1 MIGRAGQGGSGGLG
15 RAVAGILAAGVVLLS
30 VSAVAQPAAARPP
43 AVDAAPVSAIVA
55 ARALPAAGPGDPA
68 PAPAIAAPTDSTP
81 APARTRSDSA
91 SAPAVTAPA
100 DSGYAPEP
108 VTAFPPATPK
118 LPRPAFGLV
127 LSGGGARGLAH
138 IGVLEALE
146 EAGIAPDVVVGC
158 SMGAVIGG
166 LYACGYSPAEMDSV
180 ATAIDWGRFFS
191 ASSGRRYADVL
202 QELDERP
209 GLLVIRWFGRRPL
222 EVNESLASSAEAEE
236 MYTRL
241 TLSSEALSGGDFDS
255 LAVPFRAA
263 AVDLRSGTLVLIGG
277 GSVGRA
283 MAASSSVPLVFQP
296 VEIDSLTCVDGGI
309 IDNFPVFVARDLG
322 ASAVVG
328 VDVAMPLRPEPA
340 FLGPLTVAARTLEI
354 LNQGTKEKTSDQAS
368 VIVRPDLGMTRTTAF
383 GHADSL
389 VAAGYRAGRAAV
401 PEILAALDSLG
412 VDRFRLRVNIDSL
425 RAFRGRSRRLLEGRL
440 VARVEI
446 EGLRRYP
453 KRVVRQEM
461 VIGEGDRWSMDAAIR
476 SLGNL
481 NSTGRFRY
489 VRLEVVP
496 EGRDRLTLRVRLA
509 EAPVVTTGLGVRVS
523 TERGWEGLLRI
534 ADTDLLGPGGTG
546 SAEFLGGEDRQ
557 LVVVQVETPYLF
569 PRHWTQRT
577 RVFGYF
583 DQLPRYRGRSEVGTL
598 HMRRLGVDAPRP
610 GYLVG
615 RHGLIEAGPRWEWDH
630 RDAFAREGIE
640 AGDAQTF
647 SLVAKAFYLEWLPGS
662 DTRRGIDLDLQGEWG
677 WRALGGDRPF
687 RRYQARFAARV
698 PAPRGGFWGL
708 HLDVGYADR
717 ALSPARRF
725 RLGGP
730 GSLIGLREEELL
742 GDEILSTGI
751 FHEFRAVGPVRLR
764 LLADLGA
771 VWDRPAR
778 MRLEDLRGGLGAE
791 ARVNLPTGPLSVSY
805 GRAAGDRDLWTLEL
819 GFPFE
824 RPR

>member
-1 MIGRAGQGGSGGLG
+1 MIGRAGHGRSGGIG
-15 RAVAGILAAGVVLLS
+15 WAVAGVLAAGAALPAVP
-30 VSAVAQPAAARPP
+30 AVAQPTAVDSAAFPPTAVEIGTPPVPAAAAAADSPP
-43 AVDAAPVSAIVA
+43 
-55 ARALPAAGPGDPA
+55 
-68 PAPAIAAPTDSTP
+68 TP
-81 APARTRSDSA
+81 ATVVASDTA

-108 VTAFPPATPK
+108 VTPFPPASPVI
-118 LPRPAFGLV
+118 PQPAFGLV

-138 IGVLEALE
+138 IGVLMALE
-146 EAGIAPDVVVGC
+146 EAGIAPDLVVGC

-180 ATAIDWGRFFS
+180 ARAIDWGRFFS
-191 ASSGRRYADVL
+191 GSSKRRYADVL

-209 GLLVIRWFGRRPL
+209 GLLTVRWFGRHPL

-241 TLSSEALSGGDFDS
+241 TLSSETLSGGDFDS
-255 LAVPFRAA
+255 LGMPYRAA
-263 AVDLRSGTLVLIGG
+263 AVDLRSGRLVLIGQ
-277 GSVGRA
+277 GSLGRT

-296 VEIDSLTCVDGGI
+296 VEIDSFTFVDGGV
-309 IDNFPVFVARDLG
+309 IDNFPVFAARQLG

-328 VDVAMPLRPEPA
+328 VDVAVPLRPEPA

-354 LNQGTKEKTSDQAS
+354 MNQGTKERSNDQAS
-368 VIVRPDLGMTRTTAF
+368 AIVRPALGMTPTTAF
-383 GHADSL
+383 DRADSL
-389 VAAGYRAGRAAV
+389 IAAGYRAGRAAV
-401 PEILAALDSLG
+401 PEILAALDSLE
-412 VDRFRLRVNIDSL
+412 VDRFRLRANIDSL
-425 RAFRGRSRRLLEGRL
+425 RAFRARSRRLLEGRR
-440 VARVEI
+440 VARIEI

-453 KRVVRQEM
+453 ERLVRQELM
-461 VIGEGDRWSMDAAIR
+461 FAEGDRWNMNAAIR

-481 NSTGRFRY
+481 NATGRFRS
-489 VRLEVVP
+489 VRFVVEP
-496 EGRDRLTLRVRLA
+496 RGRDRLALRVRLA
-509 EAPVVTTGLGVRVS
+509 EAPALETGLGVRVG
-523 TERGWEGLLRI
+523 TERGWEGLLRVQ
-534 ADTDLLGPGGTG
+534 DVDLFGSASTG
-546 SAEFLGGEDRQ
+546 SVELLGGEDRQ
-557 LVVVQVETPYLF
+557 FAVAQLETPYLL
-569 PRHWTQRT
+569 PRGWTQRS
-577 RVFGYF
+577 RVFGFF
-583 DQLPRYRGRSEVGTL
+583 DQLPRYRGRGEVGTL
-598 HMRRLGVDAPRP
+598 HLRRLGVDAPRP

-630 RDAFAREGIE
+630 HDAFARDGIE
-640 AGDAQTF
+640 AGDSRTF
-647 SLVAKAFYLEWLPGS
+647 SLVAKGFYLEWLPGS
-662 DTRRGIDLDLQGEWG
+662 DTRRGIDLDLEGEWG
-677 WRALGGDRPF
+677 WRALGGERAF
-687 RRYQARFAARV
+687 RRYQGRFAARV

-708 HLDVGYADR
+708 HLNVGYADR

-742 GDEILSTGI
+742 GDELLSTGI

-771 VWDRPAR
+771 VWNRPAR
-778 MRLEDLRGGLGAE
+778 MRMEDLRGGLGAE
-791 ARVNLPTGPLSVSY
+791 VRVNLPTGPLSVSY